1 MRFTISHTGDVRIDA
16 RRFAGLDD
24 TLEHGNETIALGKF
38 VNLCVEVLADGI
50 QRYLGMVQL
59 GGESRVGD
67 LQGDD
72 LFVVFLNERIFVEH
86 QLLIVFYILTE

>member
-1 MRFTISHTGDVRIDA
+1 MGIYT
-16 RRFAGLDD
+16 RRFAGLDNA
-24 TLEHGNETIALGKF
+24 LEHGDETIALDKF
-38 VNLCVEVLADGI
+38 VEFGVVVLANGI

-72 LFVVFLNERIFVEH
+72 LFVVFLYQRVFVEH
-86 QLLIVFYILTE
+86 QLLIIFYILTE